1 MRIESF
7 LKKYKYTK
15 VCEIGKGGNGVVY
28 EVNKNNK
35 TFALKLLN
43 KKGSSYT
50 KKRFKIEIEVLKKL
64 KGIDGILEI
73 IDYDMSVPCYTM
85 PKAKPLF
92 EWILEKKP
100 STFDIIKMFLNL
112 AQTLKAAAG
121 LHCFHRDIKPDNLF
135 IFNDRIFIGDFGL
148 GKDLDRIEPDITQ
161 DGHALGPYFFIA
173 PEMRRTPSTADA
185 AKADIY
191 SLAKTLWS
199 VLTKEKKA
207 FDGQYDFW
215 DNSIGL
221 NFFSDL
227 KDEYLVNIEI
237 LLYLA
242 TSNNP
247 SKRPCL
253 DQFINYIKIYCEE
266 YDDVYKQ
273 QNRVWNFIEY
283 ELFRDLKLTT
293 IKWTDKE
300 EIIRVLNVI
309 NSRNAYN
316 HMFLPIGGGM
326 DFARA
331 ESADEAGCIAL
342 VDEANFYHIIKP
354 KYLLF
359 EKIDNCTTLYDYFI
373 LVCENIDRV
382 SDEYYT
388 DTYEELIDLGESNYI
403 SPKDEVY
410 GVVDYESGER
420 LPDDYKS
427 IFRYFKGKFLI
438 VPKNGVYN
446 HISSAYDARHSYATT
461 EEFNKYMLDIRNA
474 EKLGKRGETVFASFI
489 PNYSTPVSKAE
500 NDKNERFKVFIKDNW
515 KSWDI
520 GSTFVKRKLS
530 PIAYYIG
537 IQIYMKNLKVLR
549 LFLLNTGKFECSQ
562 DVLFEEILPTDLA
575 LMNIEDV
582 VDIKNK
588 LIKYIGESYSD
599 IQRAELEK
607 IVYINSKIISKV
619 PFITNREEFT
629 ELLFNADDRLKQ
641 YLVLDRDGKLIL
653 VKEEDALWTYPINFK
668 CFTGRTNEIGK
679 YSNTRMYNEI
689 WAEVLSKYRSYF
701 DPEYHFDLVN
711 VEYNSEEVI
720 EDCEDWLE
728 MFMSE
733 L

>member
-92 EWILEKKP
+92 EWIFEKKP
-100 STFDIIKMFLNL
+100 SIFDIIKMFLNL
-112 AQTLKAAAG
+112 AQTLKAAAD

-161 DGHALGPYFFIA
+161 DRHALGPYFFIA

-247 SKRPCL
+247 SKRPSL

-283 ELFRDLKLTT
+283 ELFKDLKLTT

-300 EIIRVLNVI
+300 EIVRVLNVI

-326 DFARA
+326 DFVRA
-331 ESADEAGCIAL
+331 ELAAEKDCIAL
-342 VDEANFYHIIKP
+342 IDEAKVYHIVKP

-359 EKIDNCTTLYDYFI
+359 EKVDNSTTLYDYFL
-373 LVCENIDRV
+373 LVCDNIDRV
-382 SDEYYT
+382 SDEYFT
-388 DTYEELIDLGESNYI
+388 DKYEELLDIGNGTYI
-403 SPKDEVY
+403 SSKDEVY
-410 GVVDYESGER
+410 GVVDYETGEL

-427 IFRYFKGKFLI
+427 ILRYFKGTILI
-438 VPKNGVYN
+438 VPKQGTYN
-446 HISSAYDARHSYATT
+446 KIFDAYDARHSYATT
-461 EEFNKYMLDIRNA
+461 DEFNQYMLNIRDAVSAGKNA
-474 EKLGKRGETVFASFI
+474 SSVNANFIPDYSNLFPHDKKDKSEKLKAFI
-489 PNYSTPVSKAE
+489 EEKWE
-500 NDKNERFKVFIKDNW
+500 D
-515 KSWDI
+515 WDI
-520 GSTFVKRKLS
+520 GRLDLQHNTSS
-530 PIAYYIG
+530 IAYYIG
-537 IQIYMKNLKVLR
+537 MKFYITPLKPLKI
-549 LFLLNTGKFECSQ
+549 FLLWNGKFESIQ
-562 DVLFEEILPTDLA
+562 EKLYEEILPTNLA
-575 LMNIEDV
+575 LMNIDDV
-582 VDIKNK
+582 VNIKSQ
-588 LIKYIGESYSD
+588 LIKYLCQVASD
-599 IQRAELEK
+599 IPRSEWEK
-607 IVYINSKIISKV
+607 IICIKSKINSKILLK
-619 PFITNREEFT
+619 TNRKEFC
-629 ELLFNADDRLKQ
+629 ELLFNADDRFRQ
-641 YLVLDRDGKLIL
+641 YLILDIDGKIKLI
-653 VKEEDALWTYPINFK
+653 KDYATLWRYPIEFLQ
-668 CFTGRTNEIGK
+668 FPGRRNEIGK
-679 YSNTRMYNEI
+679 YSNKDMYYWY
-689 WAEVLSKYRSYF
+689 WAKVLAKYRRCF
-701 DPEYHFDLVN
+701 DPTYKYYYINLEYQPDK
-711 VEYNSEEVI
+711 VI
-720 EDCEDWLE
+720 VDCESWLE
-728 MFMSE
+728 KFIVGS
-733 L
+733 

>member
-92 EWILEKKP
+92 EWIFEKKP
-100 STFDIIKMFLNL
+100 SIFDIIKMFLNL
-112 AQTLKAAAG
+112 AQTLKAAAD

-161 DGHALGPYFFIA
+161 DRHALGPYFFIA

-247 SKRPCL
+247 SKRPSL

-283 ELFRDLKLTT
+283 ELFKDLKLTT

-326 DFARA
+326 DFVRA
-331 ESADEAGCIAL
+331 ELAAEKDCIAL
-342 VDEANFYHIIKP
+342 IDEAKVYHIVKP

-359 EKIDNCTTLYDYFI
+359 EKVDNSTTLYDYFL

-382 SDEYYT
+382 SDEYFT
-388 DTYEELIDLGESNYI
+388 DIYEELLDIGNGTYI
-403 SPKDEVY
+403 SSKDEVY
-410 GVVDYESGER
+410 GVVDYETGEL

-427 IFRYFKGKFLI
+427 ILRYFKGNILI
-438 VPKNGVYN
+438 VPKQGTYN
-446 HISSAYDARHSYATT
+446 KIFDAYDARHSYATT
-461 EEFNKYMLDIRNA
+461 DEFNQYMLNIRDAVSAGKNA
-474 EKLGKRGETVFASFI
+474 SSVKANFIPDYSNLFPHDKKDKSEKLKAFI
-489 PNYSTPVSKAE
+489 EEKWE
-500 NDKNERFKVFIKDNW
+500 D
-515 KSWDI
+515 WDI
-520 GSTFVKRKLS
+520 GRLDLQHNTSS
-530 PIAYYIG
+530 IAYYIG
-537 IQIYMKNLKVLR
+537 MKSYITRLKPLKI
-549 LFLLNTGKFECSQ
+549 FLLWNGKFESIQ
-562 DVLFEEILPTDLA
+562 EKLYEEILPTNLA
-575 LMNIEDV
+575 LMNIDDV
-582 VDIKNK
+582 VNIKSQ
-588 LIKYIGESYSD
+588 LIKYLCQIASD
-599 IQRAELEK
+599 IPRSEWEK
-607 IVYINSKIISKV
+607 IICIKSKINSKILLK
-619 PFITNREEFT
+619 TNRKEFY
-629 ELLFNADDRLKQ
+629 ELLFNADDRFRQ
-641 YLVLDRDGKLIL
+641 YLVLDIDGKIKLI
-653 VKEEDALWTYPINFK
+653 KDYATLWRYPIEFLQ
-668 CFTGRTNEIGK
+668 FSGRRNEIGK
-679 YSNTRMYNEI
+679 YSNKDMYYWY
-689 WAEVLSKYRSYF
+689 WAKVLAKYRSCF
-701 DPEYHFDLVN
+701 DPTYKYNYINLEYQPDK
-711 VEYNSEEVI
+711 VI
-720 EDCEDWLE
+720 VDCESWLE
-728 MFMSE
+728 EFIVGS
-733 L
+733 

>member
-15 VCEIGKGGNGVVY
+15 VCEIGKGGNGIVY

-92 EWILEKKP
+92 EWIFEKKP
-100 STFDIIKMFLNL
+100 SIFDIIKMFLNL
-112 AQTLKAAAG
+112 AQTLKAAAD

-161 DGHALGPYFFIA
+161 DRHALGPYFFIA

-247 SKRPCL
+247 SKRPSL

-283 ELFRDLKLTT
+283 ELFKDLKLTT

-300 EIIRVLNVI
+300 EIVRVLNVI

-326 DFARA
+326 DFVRA
-331 ESADEAGCIAL
+331 ELAAEKDCIAL
-342 VDEANFYHIIKP
+342 IDEAKVYHIVKP

-359 EKIDNCTTLYDYFI
+359 EKVDNSTTLYDYFL
-373 LVCENIDRV
+373 LVCDNIDRV
-382 SDEYYT
+382 SDEYFT
-388 DTYEELIDLGESNYI
+388 DKYEELLDIGNGTYI
-403 SPKDEVY
+403 SSKDEVY
-410 GVVDYESGER
+410 GVVDYETGEL

-427 IFRYFKGKFLI
+427 ILRYFKGNILI
-438 VPKNGVYN
+438 VPKQGTYN
-446 HISSAYDARHSYATT
+446 KIFDAYDARHSYATT
-461 EEFNKYMLDIRNA
+461 DEFNQYMLNIRDAVSAGKNA
-474 EKLGKRGETVFASFI
+474 SSVKANFIPDYSNLFPHDKKDKSEKLKAFI
-489 PNYSTPVSKAE
+489 EEKWE
-500 NDKNERFKVFIKDNW
+500 D
-515 KSWDI
+515 WDI
-520 GSTFVKRKLS
+520 GRLDLQHNTSS
-530 PIAYYIG
+530 IAYYIG
-537 IQIYMKNLKVLR
+537 MKSYITPLKPLKI
-549 LFLLNTGKFECSQ
+549 FLLWNGKFESIQ
-562 DVLFEEILPTDLA
+562 EKLYEEILPTNLA
-575 LMNIEDV
+575 LMNIDDV
-582 VDIKNK
+582 VNIKSQ
-588 LIKYIGESYSD
+588 LIKYLCQIASD
-599 IQRAELEK
+599 IPRSEWEK
-607 IVYINSKIISKV
+607 IICIKSKINSKILLK
-619 PFITNREEFT
+619 TNRKEFY
-629 ELLFNADDRLKQ
+629 ELLFNADDRFRQ
-641 YLVLDRDGKLIL
+641 YLVLDIDGKIKLI
-653 VKEEDALWTYPINFK
+653 KDYATLWRYPIEFLQ
-668 CFTGRTNEIGK
+668 FSGRRNEIGK
-679 YSNTRMYNEI
+679 YSNKDMYYWY
-689 WAEVLSKYRSYF
+689 WAKVLAKYRSCF
-701 DPEYHFDLVN
+701 DPTYKYNYINLEYQPDK
-711 VEYNSEEVI
+711 VI
-720 EDCEDWLE
+720 VDCESWLE
-728 MFMSE
+728 EFIVGS
-733 L
+733 

>member
-92 EWILEKKP
+92 EWIFEKKP
-100 STFDIIKMFLNL
+100 SIFDIIKMFLNL
-112 AQTLKAAAG
+112 AQTLKAAAD

-161 DGHALGPYFFIA
+161 DRHALGPYFFIA

-247 SKRPCL
+247 SKRPSL

-283 ELFRDLKLTT
+283 ELFKDLKLTT

-300 EIIRVLNVI
+300 EIVRVLNVI

-326 DFARA
+326 DFVRA
-331 ESADEAGCIAL
+331 ELAAEKDCIAL
-342 VDEANFYHIIKP
+342 IDEAKVYHIVKP

-359 EKIDNCTTLYDYFI
+359 EKVDNSTTLYDYFL
-373 LVCENIDRV
+373 LVCDNIDRV
-382 SDEYYT
+382 SDEYFT
-388 DTYEELIDLGESNYI
+388 DKYEELLDIGNGTYI
-403 SPKDEVY
+403 SSKDEVY
-410 GVVDYESGER
+410 GVVDYETGEL

-427 IFRYFKGKFLI
+427 ILRYFKGNILI
-438 VPKNGVYN
+438 VPKQGTYN
-446 HISSAYDARHSYATT
+446 KIFDAYDARHSYATT
-461 EEFNKYMLDIRNA
+461 DEFNQYMLNIRDAVSAGKNA
-474 EKLGKRGETVFASFI
+474 SSVNANFIPDYSNLFPHDKKDKSEKLKAFI
-489 PNYSTPVSKAE
+489 EEKWE
-500 NDKNERFKVFIKDNW
+500 D
-515 KSWDI
+515 WDI
-520 GSTFVKRKLS
+520 GRLDLQHNTSS
-530 PIAYYIG
+530 IAYYIG
-537 IQIYMKNLKVLR
+537 MKFYITPLKPLKI
-549 LFLLNTGKFECSQ
+549 FLLWNGKFESIQ
-562 DVLFEEILPTDLA
+562 EKLYEEILPTNLA
-575 LMNIEDV
+575 LMNIDDV
-582 VDIKNK
+582 VNIKSQ
-588 LIKYIGESYSD
+588 LIKYLCQVASD
-599 IQRAELEK
+599 IPRSEWEK
-607 IVYINSKIISKV
+607 IICIKSKINSKILLK
-619 PFITNREEFT
+619 TNRKEFC
-629 ELLFNADDRLKQ
+629 ELLFNADDRFRQ
-641 YLVLDRDGKLIL
+641 YLILDIDGKIKLI
-653 VKEEDALWTYPINFK
+653 KDYATLWRYPIEFLQ
-668 CFTGRTNEIGK
+668 FPGRRNEIGK
-679 YSNTRMYNEI
+679 YSNKDMYYWY
-689 WAEVLSKYRSYF
+689 WAKVLAKYRRCF
-701 DPEYHFDLVN
+701 DPTYKYDYINLEYQPDK
-711 VEYNSEEVI
+711 VI
-720 EDCEDWLE
+720 VDCESWLE
-728 MFMSE
+728 EFIVG
-733 L
+733 

>member
-92 EWILEKKP
+92 EWIFEKKP
-100 STFDIIKMFLNL
+100 SIFDIIKMFLNL
-112 AQTLKAAAG
+112 AQTLKAAAD

-161 DGHALGPYFFIA
+161 DRHALGPYFFIA

-247 SKRPCL
+247 SKRPSL

-283 ELFRDLKLTT
+283 ELFKDLKLTT

-300 EIIRVLNVI
+300 EIVRVLNVI

-326 DFARA
+326 DFVRA
-331 ESADEAGCIAL
+331 ELAAEKDCIAL
-342 VDEANFYHIIKP
+342 IDEAKVYHIVKP

-359 EKIDNCTTLYDYFI
+359 EKVDNSTTLYDYFL
-373 LVCENIDRV
+373 LVCDNIDRV
-382 SDEYYT
+382 SDEYFT
-388 DTYEELIDLGESNYI
+388 DKYEELLDIGNGTYI
-403 SPKDEVY
+403 SSKDEVY
-410 GVVDYESGER
+410 GVVDYETGEL

-427 IFRYFKGKFLI
+427 ILRYFKGNILI
-438 VPKNGVYN
+438 VPKQGTYN
-446 HISSAYDARHSYATT
+446 KIFDAYDARHSYATT
-461 EEFNKYMLDIRNA
+461 DEFNQYMLNIRDAVSAGKNA
-474 EKLGKRGETVFASFI
+474 SSVNANFIPDYSNLFPHDKKDKSEKLKAFI
-489 PNYSTPVSKAE
+489 EEKWE
-500 NDKNERFKVFIKDNW
+500 D
-515 KSWDI
+515 WDI
-520 GSTFVKRKLS
+520 GRLDLQHNISS
-530 PIAYYIG
+530 IAYYIG
-537 IQIYMKNLKVLR
+537 MKFYITPLKPLKI
-549 LFLLNTGKFECSQ
+549 FLLWNGKFESIQ
-562 DVLFEEILPTDLA
+562 EKLYEEILPTNLA
-575 LMNIEDV
+575 LMNIDDV
-582 VDIKNK
+582 VNIKSQ
-588 LIKYIGESYSD
+588 LIKYLCQVASD
-599 IQRAELEK
+599 IPRSEWEK
-607 IVYINSKIISKV
+607 IICIKSKINSKILLK
-619 PFITNREEFT
+619 TNRKEFC
-629 ELLFNADDRLKQ
+629 ELLFNADDRFRQ
-641 YLVLDRDGKLIL
+641 YLILDIDGKIKLI
-653 VKEEDALWTYPINFK
+653 KDYATLWRYPIEFLQ
-668 CFTGRTNEIGK
+668 FPGRRNEIGK
-679 YSNTRMYNEI
+679 YSNKDMYYWY
-689 WAEVLSKYRSYF
+689 WAKVLAKYRRCF
-701 DPEYHFDLVN
+701 DPTYKYDYINLEYQPDK
-711 VEYNSEEVI
+711 VI
-720 EDCEDWLE
+720 VDCESWLE
-728 MFMSE
+728 EFIVGS
-733 L
+733 

>member
-15 VCEIGKGGNGVVY
+15 VCEIGKGGNGIVY

-92 EWILEKKP
+92 EWIFEKKP
-100 STFDIIKMFLNL
+100 SIFDIIKMFLNL
-112 AQTLKAAAG
+112 AQTLKAAAD

-161 DGHALGPYFFIA
+161 DRHALGPYFFIA

-247 SKRPCL
+247 SKRPSL

-283 ELFRDLKLTT
+283 ELFKDLKLTT

-300 EIIRVLNVI
+300 EIVRVLNVI

-326 DFARA
+326 DFVRA
-331 ESADEAGCIAL
+331 ELAAEKDCIAL
-342 VDEANFYHIIKP
+342 IDEAKVYHIVKP

-359 EKIDNCTTLYDYFI
+359 EKVDNSTTLYDYFL
-373 LVCENIDRV
+373 LVCDNIDRV
-382 SDEYYT
+382 SDEYFT
-388 DTYEELIDLGESNYI
+388 DKYEELLDIGNGTYI
-403 SPKDEVY
+403 SSKDEVY
-410 GVVDYESGER
+410 GVVDYETGEL

-427 IFRYFKGKFLI
+427 ILRYFKGNILI
-438 VPKNGVYN
+438 VPKQGTYN
-446 HISSAYDARHSYATT
+446 KIFDAYDARHSYATT
-461 EEFNKYMLDIRNA
+461 DEFNQYMLNIRDAVSAGKNA
-474 EKLGKRGETVFASFI
+474 SSVKANFIPDYSNLFPHDKKDKSEKLKAFI
-489 PNYSTPVSKAE
+489 EEKWE
-500 NDKNERFKVFIKDNW
+500 D
-515 KSWDI
+515 WDI
-520 GSTFVKRKLS
+520 GRLDLQHNTSS
-530 PIAYYIG
+530 IAYYIG
-537 IQIYMKNLKVLR
+537 MKSYITPLKPLKI
-549 LFLLNTGKFECSQ
+549 FLLWNGKFESIQ
-562 DVLFEEILPTDLA
+562 EKLYEEILPTNLA
-575 LMNIEDV
+575 LMNIDDV
-582 VDIKNK
+582 VNIK
-588 LIKYIGESYSD
+588 S
-599 IQRAELEK
+599 Q
-607 IVYINSKIISKV
+607 
-619 PFITNREEFT
+619 
-629 ELLFNADDRLKQ
+629 
-641 YLVLDRDGKLIL
+641 LIL
-653 VKEEDALWTYPINFK
+653 SLIH
-668 CFTGRTNEIGK
+668 I
-679 YSNTRMYNEI
+679 
-689 WAEVLSKYRSYF
+689 
-701 DPEYHFDLVN
+701 
-711 VEYNSEEVI
+711 
-720 EDCEDWLE
+720 
-728 MFMSE
+728 
-733 L
+733 